1 MQKSLVRGKAFTLR
15 WNNGWGEHFKGAVT
29 LVMRTAQGKER
40 IETYQCDQAR
50 PERAL
55 AQADADRLFMLKTT
69 EVMTGRPQGDLAAS
83 CALTIPFLPVGTPI
97 AID

>member
-1 MQKSLVRGKAFTLR
+1 MEGSLVHGKAFTLR

-29 LVMRTAQGKER
+29 LVLSTGRGKER

-55 AQADADRLFMLKTT
+55 AQEDADRLFVLKTAGGAT
-69 EVMTGRPQGDLAAS
+69 
-83 CALTIPFLPVGTPI
+83 
-97 AID
+97 

>member
-1 MQKSLVRGKAFTLR
+1 MERSLVRGKAFTLH

-29 LVMRTAQGKER
+29 LVLRTGKGNER

-50 PERAL
+50 PKRGL

-69 EVMTGRPQGDLAAS
+69 EVMTG
-83 CALTIPFLPVGTPI
+83 LPLDPRL
-97 AID
+97 